1 MARTVDDDAT
11 ALLAA
16 PGIRERYDA
25 LVSHG
30 RLSRGCRPWLGALSG
45 AGHGRFWLG
54 LRPDGRDLVMVAHRV
69 GFALTFGVDVLQ
81 AAQAIRHICDEP
93 SCQEPTHWLAGT
105 IQENTA
111 EWATRRHIPGSPLR
125 DMRGPRG
132 RAEALR
138 YAARHQLDLDAVA
151 VAGTPA
157 NDYLQHQLF

>member
-1 MARTVDDDAT
+1 
-11 ALLAA
+11 
-16 PGIRERYDA
+16 
-25 LVSHG
+25 
-30 RLSRGCRPWLGALSG
+30 
-45 AGHGRFWLG
+45 
-54 LRPDGRDLVMVAHRV
+54 MVAHRV

-111 EWATRRHIPGSPLR
+111 EWATRRHVPGSPLR